1 MIAMINRLD
10 ALREPTIKN
19 YIERYRINKR
29 LLNNHPE
36 QAQLLEKKIK
46 EAEQKII
53 EYFTSDNFVERMKY
67 INI

>member
-1 MIAMINRLD
+1 MKRF
-10 ALREPTIKN
+10 REPTIQN
-19 YIERYRINKR
+19 YIERYRLNKR
-29 LLNNHPE
+29 LLEQHDPNHE
-36 QAQLLEKKIK
+36 QKELLERKIK